1 MFEAGEIVIAKF
13 PFSSLES
20 NKRRPCLVLSK
31 GDSPDDLIVAFI
43 TSSNI
48 PSYFKFSIKISP
60 IEKDF
65 LKTGLKIKSFIRV
78 DKLATLHE
86 SLISGSIGKIS
97 ANIQEEVDTKIKMLF
112 GL

>member
-1 MFEAGEIVIAKF
+1 MFESGEIVIARF

-20 NKRRPCLVLSK
+20 TKRRPCLILSR
-31 GDSPDDLIVAFI
+31 GDIIGDFIVAFI
-43 TSSNI
+43 TSSQI
-48 PSYFKFSIKISP
+48 PPHYKFSIKISP

-65 LKTGLKIKSFIRV
+65 LKTGLKVESFIRV
-78 DKLATLHE
+78 DKMATLHE

-97 ANIQEEVDTKIKMLF
+97 LTIQEEVSAKIKKLF